1 MVKIYRVTPGNFGD
15 DLNEVLIQHRL
26 GNQFQGNV
34 FLNVDRQY
42 DVSANDTLVVA
53 IGTILN
59 ELVPAQGK
67 KIVLGAGYGY
77 GQPALI
83 NEKWDVKF
91 VRGHLTAKK
100 LGLESHQVMT
110 DPAILLANRDNIYN
124 VTEGRVGYVPHHG
137 VANRLWER
145 VCQDLGLKYIDP
157 RRSYQEV
164 MDDLLSCQ
172 WVMVEAMH
180 GAIVADALRIP
191 WIAVSSAEKINTFKW
206 NDWCS
211 TIGLEYQP
219 TKLMS
224 LWPSSDNRISKRL
237 ITGVKEKNVRLQ
249 LKKIIKHGKPQLST
263 DAVFKSNLGRVTD
276 CYESFFSSV
285 TK

>member
-1 MVKIYRVTPGNFGD
+1 MVKIFRVTPGNFGD
-15 DLNEVLIQHRL
+15 DLNEVLIQRRL
-26 GNQFQGNV
+26 GKQFQGNV
-34 FLNVDRQY
+34 FLNVDNQY

-59 ELVPAQGK
+59 ELVPAQGT
-67 KIVLGAGYGY
+67 KILLGAGYGY

-83 NEKWDVKF
+83 NERWDVKF

-100 LGLESHQVMT
+100 LGLDSHQVIT
-110 DPAILLANRDNIYN
+110 DPAILLANNDHIYN
-124 VTEGRVGYVPHHG
+124 VIESRVGYVPHHG

-145 VCQDLGLKYIDP
+145 ACQDLGLKYIDP
-157 RRSYQEV
+157 RRSYQQV
-164 MDDLLSCQ
+164 MDDLLSCK
-172 WVMVEAMH
+172 WVIAEAMH

-211 TIGLEYQP
+211 TIGLEYHP
-219 TKLMS
+219 IKLMS

-237 ITGVKEKNVRLQ
+237 ITGVKEKTVRLQ
-249 LKKIIKHGKPQLST
+249 LNKIIKHGIPQLSS
-263 DAVFKSNLGRVTD
+263 DAVFRSNLGRVTD
-276 CYESFFSSV
+276 CYERFFSSV
-285 TK
+285 TN